1 VRKCPLVGGQAGA
14 LRLLA
19 VGLLAG
25 GLISSAVA
33 QAAKQPALLTLD
45 GISGARPGMS
55 AGQLDALW
63 GVRLRLEDSHA
74 SPGCRTGAIRVGG
87 ITGGVMFAG
96 NHWAAAWFTR
106 GIRTR
111 RGIQIGSTVTD
122 LKRVYGT
129 ALFREHSLYVAG
141 AWIYYVQRRR
151 APHWRLRFDVSPS
164 GHVQTI
170 WFGATPDV
178 RSQEGCA

>member
-1 VRKCPLVGGQAGA
+1 
-14 LRLLA
+14 
-19 VGLLAG
+19 
-25 GLISSAVA
+25 
-33 QAAKQPALLTLD
+33 
-45 GISGARPGMS
+45 
-55 AGQLDALW
+55 
-63 GVRLRLEDSHA
+63 
-74 SPGCRTGAIRVGG
+74 
-87 ITGGVMFAG
+87 MFAG